1 MMAARCPWYVAGPLL
16 GVLIVG
22 LRAAVNKPLGALGGY
37 IDIVDSATRSRRP
50 GFSAFLLI
58 GIVFGSA
65 LFATLTGSY
74 AVTWS
79 YQGAASVVTAFGGPQ
94 FVVLALAGL
103 AMGIGARTAGGCTSG
118 HGLCGVSL
126 GSRASL
132 VATMTFFATAVAL
145 SNVFLWLFGGLS

>member
-1 MMAARCPWYVAGPLL
+1 MVTRCPWYVAGPLL
-16 GVLIVG
+16 GLLIVG

-37 IDIVDSATRSRRP
+37 VDIVDSATRARRL

-58 GIVFGSA
+58 GIVLGSA

-79 YQGAASVVTAFGGPQ
+79 YRGAASLLPALAGSQ

-103 AMGIGARTAGGCTSG
+103 AMGIGARFAGGCTSG
-118 HGLCGVSL
+118 HGLSGVAL
-126 GSRASL
+126 GSPASL
-132 VATMTFFATAVAL
+132 VAMMTFFATAVAL
-145 SNVFLWLFGGLS
+145 SNVYAWLLRSLS